1 MRNFHGLC
9 RPDKIAKATGF
20 QLKAGGFGF
29 NKIKSEVSLV
39 VLFVLRILLIFILI
53 VVLLVIVLL
62 IILVVILLI
71 VILVRH
77 KFTSKI
83 YSDMKSD
90 SIINAFIIIIHKI
103 TAVFL
108 IIFLI

>member
-1 MRNFHGLC
+1 M
-9 RPDKIAKATGF
+9 
-20 QLKAGGFGF
+20 KAGGFGF
-29 NKIKSEVSLV
+29 NKKKSEISLV

-53 VVLLVIVLL
+53 VVLLVVILL

-77 KFTSKI
+77 EFTSKI
-83 YSDMKSD
+83 FSDIKSF
-90 SIINAFIIIIHKI
+90 FIFNRFIMIIHKRTVI
-103 TAVFL
+103 FL